1 MLPDAVLTIQTL
13 GTEHWNEIPT
23 LGLSTMA
30 EAFRDKAT
38 PGEVPVLRSGL
49 SHDKPVSEGAK
60 LQVLDD
66 LCVGCSY
73 CLMACKD
80 DALVV
85 EGLCEV
91 IEKNCTDCLR
101 CLLWCPTGALVYA

>member
-30 EAFRDKAT
+30 EACRDKAT

-49 SHDKPVSEGAK
+49 SHDKPVSEGTK

>member
-1 MLPDAVLTIQTL
+1 MRHGA
-13 GTEHWNEIPT
+13 EIPRMR
-23 LGLSTMA
+23 LRSVA

-38 PGEVPVLRSGL
+38 PGIVSQLEAGVE
-49 SHDKPVSEGAK
+49 HDRPTAEGMK
-60 LQVLDD
+60 LQVIDE

-73 CLMACKD
+73 CLMACQD
-80 DALVV
+80 DALIV

-91 IEKNCTDCLR
+91 IETNCTDCLR

>member
-1 MLPDAVLTIQTL
+1 MSPSVEIEQSAEILDGKLT
-13 GTEHWNEIPT
+13 NV
-23 LGLSTMA
+23 A

-38 PGEVPVLRSGL
+38 PGVVPQLESGVD
-49 SHDKPVSEGAK
+49 HDRPKSEGQK
-60 LQVLDD
+60 LQVIGD

-80 DALVV
+80 DALIV

>member
-1 MLPDAVLTIQTL
+1 
-13 GTEHWNEIPT
+13 
-23 LGLSTMA
+23 MA
-30 EAFRDKAT
+30 KEFRDKAT
-38 PGEVPVLRSGL
+38 PGLVPILKSGL
-49 SHDKPVSEGAK
+49 SHYRPAKEGTK

-73 CLMACKD
+73 CLMACDD
-80 DALVV
+80 DALIV

-91 IEKNCTDCLR
+91 IEQNCTDCLK

>member
-1 MLPDAVLTIQTL
+1 
-13 GTEHWNEIPT
+13 
-23 LGLSTMA
+23 MA

-38 PGEVPVLRSGL
+38 PGEIPVLRSGI
-49 SHDKPVSEGAK
+49 SHDKPIILGEK

-91 IEKNCTDCLR
+91 IEQNCTDCLR

>member
-1 MLPDAVLTIQTL
+1 
-13 GTEHWNEIPT
+13 
-23 LGLSTMA
+23 MA
-30 EAFRDKAT
+30 EGFRNRAT
-38 PGEVPVLRSGL
+38 PGSVPILISGL
-49 SHDKPVSEGAK
+49 AHDRPAADGVK

-80 DALVV
+80 DALIV

-91 IEKNCTDCLR
+91 IEHL
-101 CLLWCPTGALVYA
+101 

>member
-1 MLPDAVLTIQTL
+1 
-13 GTEHWNEIPT
+13 
-23 LGLSTMA
+23 MA
-30 EAFRDKAT
+30 EAFRNKAT
-38 PGEVPVLRSGL
+38 PGKVPTLKSGI
-49 SHDKPVSEGAK
+49 SHDRPITDGTK
-60 LQVLDD
+60 LQVLGD

-80 DALVV
+80 DALIV

-91 IEKNCTDCLR
+91 IDSNCTNCLR

>member
-1 MLPDAVLTIQTL
+1 
-13 GTEHWNEIPT
+13 
-23 LGLSTMA
+23 MA

-38 PGEVPVLRSGL
+38 PGVVPVLKSGL
-49 SHDKPVSEGAK
+49 PHDRPASEGSK
-60 LQVLDD
+60 LQVIND

-91 IEKNCTDCLR
+91 IEENCTDCLR

>member
-1 MLPDAVLTIQTL
+1 
-13 GTEHWNEIPT
+13 
-23 LGLSTMA
+23 MA

-38 PGEVPVLRSGL
+38 PGIVPQLEAGVE
-49 SHDKPVSEGAK
+49 HDRPTAEGMK
-60 LQVLDD
+60 LQVIDE

-73 CLMACKD
+73 CLMACQD
-80 DALVV
+80 DALSV

-91 IEKNCTDCLR
+91 IETNCTDCLR

>member
-1 MLPDAVLTIQTL
+1 
-13 GTEHWNEIPT
+13 
-23 LGLSTMA
+23 MA
-30 EAFRDKAT
+30 EAFRDRAT
-38 PGEVPVLRSGL
+38 PGPVPVLVSGI
-49 SHDKPVSEGAK
+49 SHDRHITEAK
-60 LQVLDD
+60 EHGVIDD

-91 IEKNCTDCLR
+91 ILENCTDCLR
-101 CLLWCPTGALVYA
+101 CLLWCPTGALVYS

>member
-1 MLPDAVLTIQTL
+1 
-13 GTEHWNEIPT
+13 
-23 LGLSTMA
+23 MA
-30 EAFRDKAT
+30 EAFRERAT
-38 PGEVPVLRSGL
+38 PGPVPVLSSGI
-49 SHDKPVSEGAK
+49 SHDRPITDAMELGGI
-60 LQVLDD
+60 DD

-91 IEKNCTDCLR
+91 ILDNCTDCLR
-101 CLLWCPTGALVYA
+101 CLLWCPTGALVYS